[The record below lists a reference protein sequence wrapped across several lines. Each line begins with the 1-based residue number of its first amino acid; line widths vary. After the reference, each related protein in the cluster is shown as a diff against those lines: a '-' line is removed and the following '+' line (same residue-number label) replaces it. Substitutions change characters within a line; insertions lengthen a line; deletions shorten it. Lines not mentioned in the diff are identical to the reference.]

1 MARPTECL
9 RFRRNPDGS
18 VSVSAPGDLQPLEDF
33 LESDIGDNVRELD
46 LVIGHARDPGPT
58 PWGFGGDSCHVSI
71 GPEDVRVENDF
82 TGQDVTLP
90 RTDFLRIL
98 EDYAAAVTG

>member
-9 RFRRNPDGS
+9 RFRRNSDGS

-33 LESDIGDNVRELD
+33 LESDIGDDVRALD
-46 LVIGHARDPGPT
+46 IVLEHARDPA

-71 GPEDVRVENDF
+71 GPDDVRVENDF

-90 RTDFLRIL
+90 RADFLRIL